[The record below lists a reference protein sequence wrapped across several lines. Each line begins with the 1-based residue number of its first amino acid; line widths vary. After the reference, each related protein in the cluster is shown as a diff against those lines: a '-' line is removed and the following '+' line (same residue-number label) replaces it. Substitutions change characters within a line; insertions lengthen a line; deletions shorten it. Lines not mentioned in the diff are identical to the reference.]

1 VNAASLSFIAALSI
15 RSNLSQQ
22 HAWCPISSIIQDL
35 SQSNDHVVDRTWV
48 KKTIHSPENIENP
61 GAVDHAGAIGNQQ
74 LNQFEIASGRM
85 FTAAVRLYY
94 HAIFQLVHPRLHSI
108 DQLLCTSI
116 PSAPFIRSTFNS
128 RPNDPSK
135 KLANINIDLRD
146 HQASPFNDFRNQC
159 RY

>member
-1 VNAASLSFIAALSI
+1 VNAASLSFIPALSI

-22 HAWCPISSIIQDL
+22 HAWRHISSITQDL

-61 GAVDHAGAIGNQQ
+61 VASDHAGAIGDQQ
-74 LNQFEIASGRM
+74 LKQFEIASGRM

-94 HAIFQLVHPRLHSI
+94 HAISNAITHGCTPSINYYARVFRLRLSYVP
-108 DQLLCTSI
+108 
-116 PSAPFIRSTFNS
+116 PSTVAPIIQ
-128 RPNDPSK
+128 SK
-135 KLANINIDLRD
+135 KLANININFRD